1 MSAAGAAPSFVLSG
15 KRARNLRLLDGETLR
30 GLSRRSDGA
39 GLLRLAVH
47 LGAIGLGASLVQAAL
62 GSPWL
67 APAMLLQG
75 LFLVSLFAPIHECIH
90 ETAFRSRRLSRAVGW
105 LVALPTLLNADFYRH
120 FHMAHHK
127 HCQDPA
133 RDPELRP
140 PPPDSRAGYLL
151 RVSGLPYWRA
161 RIQQLCAMALGR
173 FEAFD
178 FIPEGE
184 RAAVRRSVL
193 GMIAVYAAI
202 LAASVA
208 TGSLAALWFWI
219 LPALLARPFLQLYLL
234 SEHTGC
240 SADDDVL
247 RNTRTTLALWPIRL
261 MMWNMPFHTAH
272 HLYPQIPFHA
282 LPKAQALLADSGM
295 VTAFGYLATN
305 WTLFRTA
312 R

>member
-1 MSAAGAAPSFVLSG
+1 MAEANVASVFAVSGNRAKNLKLVEGESLRRLSV
-15 KRARNLRLLDGETLR
+15 
-30 GLSRRSDGA
+30 RSDGA
-39 GLLRLAVH
+39 GFLRLATH
-47 LGAIGLGASLVQAAL
+47 LGAIASGAALVQASIGTA
-62 GSPWL
+62 WL
-67 APAMLLQG
+67 IPAMLLQG
-75 LFLVSLFAPIHECIH
+75 LTLVSLFAPVHECIH
-90 ETAFRSRRLSRAVGW
+90 ATAFRTRRLNQAVGW
-105 LVALPTLLNADFYRH
+105 MVALPTLLNADFYRH

-127 HCQDPA
+127 YCQDPA
-133 RDPELRP
+133 RDPELQP
-140 PPPDSRAGYLL
+140 PPPPGRASYLL
-151 RVSGLPYWRA
+151 RISGLPYWRA
-161 RIQQLCAMALGR
+161 RIQQLFAMALGR

-178 FIPEGE
+178 FIPEGD

-193 GMIAVYAAI
+193 LMLGVYAAI
-202 LAASVA
+202 LAASIA
-208 TGSLAALWFWI
+208 TGSLAALYFWI
-219 LPALLARPFLQLYLL
+219 LPVLLARPFLQLYLL

-295 VTAFGYLATN
+295 VTASGYLATN